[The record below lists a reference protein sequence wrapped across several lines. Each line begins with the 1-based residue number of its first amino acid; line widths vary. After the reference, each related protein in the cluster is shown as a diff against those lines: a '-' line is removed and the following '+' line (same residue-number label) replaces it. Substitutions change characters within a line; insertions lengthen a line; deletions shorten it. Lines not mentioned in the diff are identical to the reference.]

1 MSLRFSRFDRW
12 HRRILLSLTLAMVL
26 ATGACAGEE
35 DDVDKNGGGSVSP
48 DPQTPIVIAA
58 GDPIIVGVSAALTGP
73 VASLGLESRDAV
85 VVGIERWKAENGAQI
100 GGHEIEVYVEDDGCF
115 ETEVAAFAGERLL
128 GRKGLVGVIGPMCSG
143 GATEAIPV
151 YAEAGIVMISGSA
164 TRTDLTT
171 TQPEPRFFFRTSF
184 SNAAEGVLQAR
195 YAISQLHAST
205 VYVVDNNDAYG
216 QDLADWAQATLED
229 GGRLVTRSQVR
240 QGDVDFSDLAGQIAS
255 DSPDAVIF
263 EGFNPEA
270 ALLYRQLRDAG
281 YGGPFIASDGA
292 ASAQDFIEP
301 LGEQAEGVVFA
312 GCISALPEDF
322 LADYD
327 RIHGDRPTTPF
338 AGHLADAAHILLD
351 AVAQVATEQDGSLV
365 IDPVE
370 LRDAVRNPKLLVGV
384 SGIIAFD
391 ENGDRVGNAETIGL
405 AMCEVIDGKF
415 ALLTF

>member
-1 MSLRFSRFDRW
+1 MSLV
-12 HRRILLSLTLAMVL
+12 LAVGLAMV
-26 ATGACAGEE
+26 ACTGEE
-35 DDVDKNGGGSVSP
+35 DGANSPNDAVSR

-58 GDPIIVGVSAALTGP
+58 GDPVVVGISAALTGP

-85 VVGIERWKAENGAQI
+85 LVGIERWKAENGARI

-143 GATEAIPV
+143 GAREAIPV

-164 TRTDLTT
+164 TRTDLTL
-171 TQPEPRFFFRTSF
+171 TQPEPGFFFRTSF
-184 SNAAEGVLQAR
+184 TNAAEGVLQAR
-195 YAISQLHAST
+195 YVISQLHAST
-205 VYVVDNNDAYG
+205 VYVVDNSEAYG
-216 QDLADWAQATLED
+216 QDLADWAQKTLEE
-229 GGRLVTRSQVR
+229 GGRLVYREHIV
-240 QGDVDFSDLAGQIAS
+240 QGSVDFSDLAGRIAA

-281 YGGPFIASDGA
+281 YSGPFVSSDGA
-292 ASAQDFIEP
+292 ASVRDFIEP

-327 RIHGDRPTTPF
+327 RIHGHVPTTPF

-365 IDPVE
+365 IDPME
-370 LRDAVRNPKLLVGV
+370 LREAVHNPKLLVGV

-405 AMCEVIDGKF
+405 AMCEVRDGEF